1 MMKQLMPDTKIASV
15 WAWFIPLVPLALA
28 GAIYFGDFQTITF
41 LAINQYTQLLPDTIW
56 AWLTFLGN
64 GWGIFALCFPLL
76 LLAPRLMSAC
86 IFSATLAGLIS
97 AVLKPYLDL
106 PRPASILGIDGFYRI
121 GEPLLNK
128 AMPSGHTIT
137 AFAVAAALYY
147 GSDKHSRSTT
157 WVALLIAILVGIS
170 RNAIGAHWLTDV
182 LVGAAIGLWCG
193 LIGVYLAQYIPEEQL
208 ACNKAWPRLIAIGGV
223 VSIYALSTKQLDL
236 ALNQP
241 LQFACVVLIGITLV
255 FFLKSQRMQTS

>member
-1 MMKQLMPDTKIASV
+1 MPDTKIASV

-86 IFSATLAGLIS
+86 IFSATLAGLIG

>member
-1 MMKQLMPDTKIASV
+1 MMKQLMPDTKIASA

-28 GAIYFGDFQTITF
+28 AAIYFGDLQTITF
-41 LAINQYTQLLPDTIW
+41 LTINQHTQLLPDTIW

-86 IFSATLAGLIS
+86 IFSATIAGIIS
-97 AVLKPYLDL
+97 AIVKPYLDM
-106 PRPASILGIDGFYRI
+106 PRPASILGLDDFYRI
-121 GEPLLNK
+121 GEPLLHK

-137 AFAVAAALYY
+137 AFAVASALYF
-147 GSDKHSRSTT
+147 GSDKRSRSIT
-157 WVALLIAILVGIS
+157 WIVLLVAALVGIS

-193 LIGVYLAQYIPEEQL
+193 LIGVYLAQYIPEKQL
-208 ACNKAWPRLIAIGGV
+208 VCNKPWPRLIAIGGL
-223 VSIYALSTKQLDL
+223 VSIYSLSTKQLDL
-236 ALNQP
+236 VLNQP
-241 LQFACVVLIGITLV
+241 LQFACVVLISITLV
-255 FFLKSQRMQTS
+255 FFLKFQRVRTS